1 MDEPR
6 LRNLLRAAAGETV
19 PPLPGRFTDD
29 VIRQTRRR
37 EFVQAQLAPLWPIL
51 TAASVLAISV
61 AGGTG
66 LWMARDRGVTSPPP
80 LTLFQAQPD
89 TVPFLAP

>member
-6 LRNLLRAAAGETV
+6 LRHLLRAAAAESV
-19 PPLPGRFTDD
+19 PPLPDRFTDD

-37 EFVQAQLAPLWPIL
+37 DLVQAQLAPLWPIL
-51 TAASVLAISV
+51 TAASVLAVSV

-66 LWMARDRGVTSPPP
+66 LWVARDRGVTTPPP
-80 LTLFQAQPD
+80 LTLFQAQSE